1 MLLRSLI
8 ELVENGRI
16 PDLLT
21 RAGIRLLLLQR
32 LREQTQEDP
41 DQEWQ
46 AMMTF
51 VEEMRQS
58 PIALHT
64 QEANEQHYELPPR
77 FFELVLGS
85 HLKYSCCHFPEGVT
99 ELEHAEASMLD
110 LTCERAQLQDGQQIL
125 ELGCGWGSLSLW
137 MAKHY
142 PNSSILAVS
151 NSQPQRE
158 FIESRAQELGL
169 TNLSVQTCDMN
180 DFTTE
185 QHFDRVVSVEMFEHM
200 RNWQSLLERI
210 SNWLKPEGKLFIH
223 IFSHR
228 RYAYAFSSEGDSNWM
243 GRYFFTGG
251 IMPSNDLLL
260 YFQKDLLLEQHWVLS
275 GVHYQRTADAW
286 LQMMDSQKGEILQT
300 FRETYGKDADVWFQ
314 RWRMFFLATSEVW
327 GFRGGNEWL
336 ISHYLFNNRR

>member
-32 LREQTQEDP
+32 LREQAQEGP

-77 FFELVLGS
+77 FFELVLGP

-99 ELEHAEASMLD
+99 GLEYAEASMLA

-151 NSQPQRE
+151 NSRPQRE

-210 SNWLKPEGKLFIH
+210 SDWLKPEGKLFIH

-300 FRETYGKDADVWFQ
+300 FRETYCKDADVWFQ

>member
-32 LREQTQEDP
+32 LREQAQEGP

-64 QEANEQHYELPPR
+64 QEANEQHYELPPQ
-77 FFELVLGS
+77 FFELVLGP
-85 HLKYSCCHFPEGVT
+85 HLKYSCCHFPEGVK
-99 ELEHAEASMLD
+99 ELGHAEASMLA

-151 NSQPQRE
+151 NSRPQRE

>member
-21 RAGIRLLLLQR
+21 RAGIRLLLMQR
-32 LREQTQEDP
+32 LREQAQEGP

-77 FFELVLGS
+77 FFELVLGP
-85 HLKYSCCHFPEGVT
+85 HLKYSCCHFPDGVA
-99 ELEHAEASMLD
+99 ELEHAEASMLA

-151 NSQPQRE
+151 NSRPQRE

-210 SNWLKPEGKLFIH
+210 SSWLKPEGKLFIH

>member
-32 LREQTQEDP
+32 LREQAQEGP

-64 QEANEQHYELPPR
+64 QEANEQHYELPSR
-77 FFELVLGS
+77 FFELVLGP

-99 ELEHAEASMLD
+99 ELEHAEASMLT

-151 NSQPQRE
+151 NSRPQRE

>member
-1 MLLRSLI
+1 MRSLI

-21 RAGIRLLLLQR
+21 RAGIRLLILQR
-32 LREQTQEDP
+32 LREQAQEGP
-41 DQEWQ
+41 DQERQ

-51 VEEMRQS
+51 FEEMRQS

-77 FFELVLGS
+77 FFELVLGP

-99 ELEHAEASMLD
+99 ELEYAEASMLA

-151 NSQPQRE
+151 NSRPQRE

-210 SNWLKPEGKLFIH
+210 SDWLKPEGKLFIH

-336 ISHYLFNNRR
+336 ISHYLFNNRC

>member
-21 RAGIRLLLLQR
+21 RAGIRLLMLQR
-32 LREQTQEDP
+32 LREQAQEGP
-41 DQEWQ
+41 DQERQ

-58 PIALHT
+58 PIALYT

-77 FFELVLGS
+77 FFELVLGP

-99 ELEHAEASMLD
+99 ELEYAEASMLA

-151 NSQPQRE
+151 NSRPQRE

-210 SNWLKPEGKLFIH
+210 SDWLKPEGKLFIH

-336 ISHYLFNNRR
+336 ISHYLFNNRC

>member
-32 LREQTQEDP
+32 LREQAQEGP

-77 FFELVLGS
+77 FFELVLGP

-99 ELEHAEASMLD
+99 ELENAEASMLA
-110 LTCERAQLQDGQQIL
+110 LTCERAKLQDGQQIL

-151 NSQPQRE
+151 NSRPQRE

>member
-32 LREQTQEDP
+32 LREQAQEGP

-77 FFELVLGS
+77 FFELVLGP
-85 HLKYSCCHFPEGVT
+85 HLKYSCCHFPDGVA
-99 ELEHAEASMLD
+99 ELEHAEASMLA

-151 NSQPQRE
+151 NSRPQRE

-210 SNWLKPEGKLFIH
+210 SSWLKPEGKLFIH

>member
-8 ELVENGRI
+8 ELVENGHI

-32 LREQTQEDP
+32 LREQAQEGP

-99 ELEHAEASMLD
+99 ELEHAEASMLT

-151 NSQPQRE
+151 NSQPQCE
-158 FIESRAQELGL
+158 FIESRAQELSL

-300 FRETYGKDADVWFQ
+300 FRETYGKGADIWFQ

>member
-32 LREQTQEDP
+32 LREQAQEGP

-77 FFELVLGS
+77 FFELVLGP

-151 NSQPQRE
+151 NSRPQRE

-210 SNWLKPEGKLFIH
+210 SNWLKPEGKLLIH

-260 YFQKDLLLEQHWVLS
+260 YFQKDLLLEQHWVLG

>member
-8 ELVENGRI
+8 ELVENGHI

-32 LREQTQEDP
+32 LREQAQEGP

-77 FFELVLGS
+77 FFELVLGP

-99 ELEHAEASMLD
+99 ELEHAEASMLT

-151 NSQPQRE
+151 NSRPQRE

-336 ISHYLFNNRR
+336 ISHYLFNNQR

>member
-32 LREQTQEDP
+32 LREQAQESP

-46 AMMTF
+46 AVMTF

-58 PIALHT
+58 PIDLHT

-77 FFELVLGS
+77 FFELVLGP

-99 ELEHAEASMLD
+99 ELEHAEASMLT

-151 NSQPQRE
+151 NSRPQRE

>member
-32 LREQTQEDP
+32 LREQAQEGP

-77 FFELVLGS
+77 FFELVLGP

-99 ELEHAEASMLD
+99 ELGHAEASMLA

-142 PNSSILAVS
+142 SNSSILAVS
-151 NSQPQRE
+151 NSRPQRE

-169 TNLSVQTCDMN
+169 KNLSVQTCDMN

-185 QHFDRVVSVEMFEHM
+185 QRFDRVVSVEMFEHM

-210 SNWLKPEGKLFIH
+210 SSWLKPEGKLFIH

-275 GVHYQRTADAW
+275 GIHYQRTADAW

>member
-8 ELVENGRI
+8 EFVENGRI

-32 LREQTQEDP
+32 LREQAQEGP

-77 FFELVLGS
+77 FFELVLGP
-85 HLKYSCCHFPEGVT
+85 HLKYSCCHFPEGVA
-99 ELEHAEASMLD
+99 ELEHAEASMLA

-151 NSQPQRE
+151 NSRPQRE

-210 SNWLKPEGKLFIH
+210 SDWLKPEGKLFIH

-275 GVHYQRTADAW
+275 GIHYQRTADAW

-314 RWRMFFLATSEVW
+314 RWRIFFLATSEVW

>member
-8 ELVENGRI
+8 KLVESGLV
-16 PDLLT
+16 PDSLT
-21 RAGIRLLLLQR
+21 RIGIRLLLLQR
-32 LREQTQEDP
+32 LREQSQGSP

-46 AMMTF
+46 TMMAF
-51 VEEMRQS
+51 VEEMRQN

-77 FFELVLGS
+77 FFELVLGP
-85 HLKYSCCHFPEGVT
+85 HLKYSCCHFPENIT
-99 ELEHAEASMLD
+99 ELEYAESSMLA

-137 MAKHY
+137 VAKYY

-151 NSQPQRE
+151 NSRLQRE
-158 FIESRAQELGL
+158 FIESRTQELGL

-180 DFTTE
+180 NFATE
-185 QHFDRVVSVEMFEHM
+185 YRFDRVVSVEMFEHM

-210 SNWLKPEGKLFIH
+210 SGWLEPEGKLFIH

-251 IMPSNDLLL
+251 LMPSNSLPL
-260 YFQKDLLLEQHWVLS
+260 YFQKDLLLERHWVLS
-275 GVHYQRTADAW
+275 GMHYQRTADAW
-286 LQMMDSQKGEILQT
+286 LQLMASQKEEILQT
-300 FRETYGKDADVWFQ
+300 FRETYGKDAEVWFQ
-314 RWRMFFLATSEVW
+314 RWWMFFLATSEVW

-336 ISHYLFNNRR
+336 ISHYLFNNRH

>member
-8 ELVENGRI
+8 ELVENGHI

-32 LREQTQEDP
+32 LREQAQEGP

-99 ELEHAEASMLD
+99 ELEHAEASMLT

-151 NSQPQRE
+151 NSRPQRE

>member
-32 LREQTQEDP
+32 LREQAQEGP

-51 VEEMRQS
+51 VEEMQQS

-64 QEANEQHYELPPR
+64 QEANEQHYELPPQ
-77 FFELVLGS
+77 FFELVLGP
-85 HLKYSCCHFPEGVT
+85 HLKYSCCHFPEGVK
-99 ELEHAEASMLD
+99 ELGHAEASMLA

-137 MAKHY
+137 MAKRY

-151 NSQPQRE
+151 NSRPQRE

-185 QHFDRVVSVEMFEHM
+185 QRFDRVVSVEMFEHM

-210 SNWLKPEGKLFIH
+210 SDWLKPEGKLFIH

>member
-32 LREQTQEDP
+32 LREQAQEGP

-77 FFELVLGS
+77 FFELVLGP

-99 ELEHAEASMLD
+99 ELEHAEASMLT
-110 LTCERAQLQDGQQIL
+110 LTCERAKLQDGQQIL

-151 NSQPQRE
+151 NSRPQRE

-210 SNWLKPEGKLFIH
+210 SDWLKPEGKLFIH

>member
-32 LREQTQEDP
+32 LREQAQEGP

-77 FFELVLGS
+77 FFELVLGP
-85 HLKYSCCHFPEGVT
+85 HLKYSCCHFPEGVK
-99 ELEHAEASMLD
+99 ELGHAEASMLA

-151 NSQPQRE
+151 NSRPQRE

-210 SNWLKPEGKLFIH
+210 SDWLKPEGKLFIH

>member
-1 MLLRSLI
+1 MRSLI

-32 LREQTQEDP
+32 LREQAQEGP

-77 FFELVLGS
+77 FFELVLGP

-99 ELEHAEASMLD
+99 ELGHAEASMLA

-151 NSQPQRE
+151 NSRPQRE

-210 SNWLKPEGKLFIH
+210 SDWLKPEGKLFIH

>member
-1 MLLRSLI
+1 MRSLI

-21 RAGIRLLLLQR
+21 RAGIRLLMLQR
-32 LREQTQEDP
+32 LREQAQEGP
-41 DQEWQ
+41 DQERQ

-77 FFELVLGS
+77 FFELVLGP

-99 ELEHAEASMLD
+99 GLEYAEASMLA

-151 NSQPQRE
+151 NSRPQRE

-210 SNWLKPEGKLFIH
+210 SDWLKPEGKLFIH

>member
-21 RAGIRLLLLQR
+21 RAGIRLLMLQR
-32 LREQTQEDP
+32 LREQAQEGP
-41 DQEWQ
+41 DQERQ

-58 PIALHT
+58 PIALYT

-77 FFELVLGS
+77 FFELVLGP

-99 ELEHAEASMLD
+99 ELEYAEASMLA

-151 NSQPQRE
+151 NSRPQRE
-158 FIESRAQELGL
+158 FIESRAQELDL
-169 TNLSVQTCDMN
+169 RNLSVQTCDMN

-185 QHFDRVVSVEMFEHM
+185 LYFDRVVSVEMFEHM

-210 SNWLKPEGKLFIH
+210 SDWLKPEGKLFIH
-223 IFSHR
+223 IFSHH

-336 ISHYLFNNRR
+336 ISHYLFNNRC

>member
-1 MLLRSLI
+1 MRSLI

-32 LREQTQEDP
+32 LREQAQEGP

-64 QEANEQHYELPPR
+64 QEANEQHYELPPQ
-77 FFELVLGS
+77 FFELVLGP
-85 HLKYSCCHFPEGVT
+85 HLKYSCCHFPEGVK
-99 ELEHAEASMLD
+99 ELGHAEASMLA

-151 NSQPQRE
+151 NSRPQRE

-210 SNWLKPEGKLFIH
+210 SDWLKPEGKLFIH

>member
-32 LREQTQEDP
+32 LREQAQEGP

-99 ELEHAEASMLD
+99 ELEHAEASMLT

-151 NSQPQRE
+151 NSRPQRE
-158 FIESRAQELGL
+158 FIESRAQELSL

>member
-32 LREQTQEDP
+32 LREQAQEGP

-77 FFELVLGS
+77 FFELVLGP

-99 ELEHAEASMLD
+99 ELGHAEASMLA

-151 NSQPQRE
+151 NSRPQRE

-228 RYAYAFSSEGDSNWM
+228 HYAYAFSSEGDSNWM

>member
-8 ELVENGRI
+8 ELVENGHI

-32 LREQTQEDP
+32 LREQAQEGP

-99 ELEHAEASMLD
+99 ELEHAEASMLT

-151 NSQPQRE
+151 NSRPQRE
-158 FIESRAQELGL
+158 FIESRAQELSL

-300 FRETYGKDADVWFQ
+300 FRETYGKGADIWFQ

>member
-21 RAGIRLLLLQR
+21 RAGIRLLMLQR
-32 LREQTQEDP
+32 LREQAQEGP
-41 DQEWQ
+41 DQERQ

-77 FFELVLGS
+77 FFELVLGP

-99 ELEHAEASMLD
+99 GLEYAEASMLA

-151 NSQPQRE
+151 NSRPQRE

-210 SNWLKPEGKLFIH
+210 SDWLKPEGKLFIH

>member
-32 LREQTQEDP
+32 LREQAQEGP

-64 QEANEQHYELPPR
+64 QEANEQHYELPSR
-77 FFELVLGS
+77 FFELVLGP

-151 NSQPQRE
+151 NSRPQRE
-158 FIESRAQELGL
+158 FIESRAQELSL

-210 SNWLKPEGKLFIH
+210 SNWLKPEGKLLIH

-300 FRETYGKDADVWFQ
+300 FRDTYGKDADVWFQ

>member
-1 MLLRSLI
+1 MRSLI

-32 LREQTQEDP
+32 LREQAQEGP

-51 VEEMRQS
+51 IEEMRQS

-99 ELEHAEASMLD
+99 ELEHAEASMLT

-151 NSQPQRE
+151 NSRPQRE
-158 FIESRAQELGL
+158 FIESRAQELSL

-336 ISHYLFNNRR
+336 ISHYLFNNQR

>member
-32 LREQTQEDP
+32 LREQAQEGP

-64 QEANEQHYELPPR
+64 QEANEQHYELPSR
-77 FFELVLGS
+77 FFELVLGP

-99 ELEHAEASMLD
+99 ELEHAEASMLT

-151 NSQPQRE
+151 NSRPQRE

-300 FRETYGKDADVWFQ
+300 FRETYGKGADIWFQ

-336 ISHYLFNNRR
+336 ISHYLFNNQR

>member
-32 LREQTQEDP
+32 LREQAQESP

-46 AMMTF
+46 AVMTF

-77 FFELVLGS
+77 FFELALGP
-85 HLKYSCCHFPEGVT
+85 HLKYSCCHFSEGVT
-99 ELEHAEASMLD
+99 ELEQAEASMLA
-110 LTCERAQLQDGQQIL
+110 LTCERAQLRDGQQIL

-151 NSQPQRE
+151 NSRPQRE

>member
-8 ELVENGRI
+8 ELVENGHI

-32 LREQTQEDP
+32 LREQAQEGP

-99 ELEHAEASMLD
+99 ELEHAEASMLT

-336 ISHYLFNNRR
+336 ISHYLFNNQR

>member
-32 LREQTQEDP
+32 LREQAQEGP

-77 FFELVLGS
+77 FFELVLGP

-99 ELEHAEASMLD
+99 ELGHAEASMLA

-151 NSQPQRE
+151 NSRPQRK

-169 TNLSVQTCDMN
+169 KNLSVQTCDMN

-185 QHFDRVVSVEMFEHM
+185 QRFDRVVSVEMFEHM

-210 SNWLKPEGKLFIH
+210 SNWLQPEGKLFIH

>member
-1 MLLRSLI
+1 MRSLI

-32 LREQTQEDP
+32 LREQAQEGP

-77 FFELVLGS
+77 FFELVLGP

-99 ELEHAEASMLD
+99 ELGHAEASMLA

-151 NSQPQRE
+151 NSRPQRE

-210 SNWLKPEGKLFIH
+210 SSWLKPEGKLFIH

>member
-32 LREQTQEDP
+32 LREQAQEGP

-77 FFELVLGS
+77 FFELVLGP
-85 HLKYSCCHFPEGVT
+85 HLKYSCCHFPEGVA
-99 ELEHAEASMLD
+99 ELEHAEASMLA

-151 NSQPQRE
+151 NSRPQRE

>member
-32 LREQTQEDP
+32 LREQAQEGP

-77 FFELVLGS
+77 FFELVLGP

-99 ELEHAEASMLD
+99 ELEHAEASMLT

-151 NSQPQRE
+151 NSRPQRE
-158 FIESRAQELGL
+158 FIESRAQELSL

>member
-32 LREQTQEDP
+32 LREQAQEGP

-51 VEEMRQS
+51 VKEMRQS

-77 FFELVLGS
+77 FFELVLGP
-85 HLKYSCCHFPEGVT
+85 HLKYSCCHFPEDVT
-99 ELEHAEASMLD
+99 ELEHAEASMLA

-151 NSQPQRE
+151 NSRPQRE

-169 TNLSVQTCDMN
+169 TNLSLQTCDMN

-210 SNWLKPEGKLFIH
+210 SDWLKPEGKLFIH

>member
-8 ELVENGRI
+8 ELVENGHI

-32 LREQTQEDP
+32 LREQAQEGP

-99 ELEHAEASMLD
+99 ELEHAEASMLT

-151 NSQPQRE
+151 NSRPQRE
-158 FIESRAQELGL
+158 FIESRAQELSL

-300 FRETYGKDADVWFQ
+300 FRETYGKGADIWFQ

-336 ISHYLFNNRR
+336 ISHYLFNNQR

>member
-8 ELVENGRI
+8 ELVENGHI

-32 LREQTQEDP
+32 LREQAQEGP

-64 QEANEQHYELPPR
+64 QEANEQHYELPSR
-77 FFELVLGS
+77 FFELVLGP

-99 ELEHAEASMLD
+99 ELEHAEASMLT

-151 NSQPQRE
+151 NSRPQRE
-158 FIESRAQELGL
+158 FIESRAQELSL

-180 DFTTE
+180 DFSTE

>member
-21 RAGIRLLLLQR
+21 RAGIRLLMLQR
-32 LREQTQEDP
+32 LREQAQEGP
-41 DQEWQ
+41 DQERQ

-58 PIALHT
+58 PIALYT

-77 FFELVLGS
+77 FFELVLGP
-85 HLKYSCCHFPEGVT
+85 HLKYSCCHFPEGAT
-99 ELEHAEASMLD
+99 ELEYAEASMLA

-151 NSQPQRE
+151 NSRPQRE

-210 SNWLKPEGKLFIH
+210 SDWLKPEGKLFIH

-336 ISHYLFNNRR
+336 ISHYLFNNRC